1 MQNRTIKCW
10 NCGTWNTIDGPIVQ
24 KCEACQ
30 QFLEKNSIALKHKKR
45 KQHIAISKKNKT
57 IFSVKKTDPN
67 WLKSIKTVFRKIN
80 ITFFSILLIL
90 TFLILLTH
98 A

>member
-1 MQNRTIKCW
+1 MQNRSIKCW
-10 NCGTWNTIDGPIVQ
+10 NCGTWNTIDGPIIQ

-30 QFLEKNSIALKHKKR
+30 EFLDKNSIALKHKKR
-45 KQHIAISKKNKT
+45 KQDIALSKKNKT

-80 ITFFSILLIL
+80 LTFFTILLIL